1 MEIAQLHRSLSHT
14 LLNLQRAVER
24 WAVADATDLY
34 ALAWAQVAQAPP
46 SETRKQR
53 EELQAFKKVLN
64 SPSWLEEGH
73 RRAAAGIRQD
83 DPRRQT
89 SAVQPNPR
97 PAEEPARR
105 RAPRRVVKP
114 AEVTGANHTS
124 LRAASSSSRN
134 PAHTTEPPQLETGRL
149 SEIATELRPL
159 LEQTAHLGATTSWS
173 RMRKRFPAL
182 PRLHRDDESVVLWL
196 VDEERQ
202 DGEPLLSALVTVG
215 DRQMHPRF
223 PVIAEQLGLPCPGTP
238 TQQQMTWSYEVLKA
252 HQYWRHRPSRPR
264 A

>member
-1 MEIAQLHRSLSHT
+1 MRTPMEIAQLHRSLSHT

-64 SPSWLEEGH
+64 SASWLEEGH
-73 RRAAAGIRQD
+73 RRSAAGIRQN

-89 SAVQPNPR
+89 SAVPSSPR
-97 PAEEPARR
+97 PAEKPARR

-114 AEVTGANHTS
+114 AEVTGANHS
-124 LRAASSSSRN
+124 SSHAASSSSGN

-159 LEQTAHLGATTSWS
+159 L
-173 RMRKRFPAL
+173 
-182 PRLHRDDESVVLWL
+182 DE
-196 VDEERQ
+196 
-202 DGEPLLSALVTVG
+202 
-215 DRQMHPRF
+215 
-223 PVIAEQLGLPCPGTP
+223 
-238 TQQQMTWSYEVLKA
+238 
-252 HQYWRHRPSRPR
+252 
-264 A
+264 

>member
-1 MEIAQLHRSLSHT
+1 QEGVQVLRHNMILNALSSCPRT
-14 LLNLQRAVER
+14 SPDIGL
-24 WAVADATDLY
+24 
-34 ALAWAQVAQAPP
+34 
-46 SETRKQR
+46 TR
-53 EELQAFKKVLN
+53 
-64 SPSWLEEGH
+64 
-73 RRAAAGIRQD
+73 
-83 DPRRQT
+83 
-89 SAVQPNPR
+89 
-97 PAEEPARR
+97 
-105 RAPRRVVKP
+105 
-114 AEVTGANHTS
+114 
-124 LRAASSSSRN
+124 
-134 PAHTTEPPQLETGRL
+134 
-149 SEIATELRPL
+149 

-238 TQQQMTWSYEVLKA
+238 TQQQMIWSYEVLKV
-252 HQYWRHRPSRPR
+252 HQYWRHRPPQPR